1 MLLPQVLTLTSV
13 AARTCL
19 AAPVPRQPWRDLETA
34 GQLPTKLSD
43 SHWKGD
49 SRAIML
55 GFGRGEAGVAGCPE
69 GAPQLMKEP

>member
-19 AAPVPRQPWRDLETA
+19 AAPVPRQPAA